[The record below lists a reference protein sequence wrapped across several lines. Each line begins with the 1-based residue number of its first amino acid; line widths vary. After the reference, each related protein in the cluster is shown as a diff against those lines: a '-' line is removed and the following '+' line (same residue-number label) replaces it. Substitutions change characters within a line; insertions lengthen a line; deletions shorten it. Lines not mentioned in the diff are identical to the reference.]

1 MKSFNINANIEV
13 YQYDELPQPI
23 RGLIECA
30 KEQVHHAYAEYSNFR
45 VGAAAL
51 LANGEVFKGSNQEN
65 AAYPSGLCAER
76 TTLFYAQA
84 QYPDVPVK
92 ALAIAAWNNGS
103 YTEEPVSPCGAC
115 RQVMIEIE
123 HRLKEDM
130 HIYLYGTNAV
140 YHIASARQL
149 LPFCF
154 VKESL
159 DGK

>member
-1 MKSFNINANIEV
+1 MKNLDINTRIEICK
-13 YQYDELPQPI
+13 YEELTADI
-23 RGLIECA
+23 RSLIDCA
-30 KEQVHHAYAEYSNFR
+30 KRQVLHSYADYSHFH
-45 VGAAAL
+45 VGSAAL
-51 LANGEVFKGSNQEN
+51 LANGEVFGGSNQEN

-84 QYPDVPVK
+84 QYPDVPIT
-92 ALAIAAWNNGS
+92 ALAIAAWTDGE

-123 HRLKEDM
+123 NRLKKDM
-130 HIYLYGTNAV
+130 HIYLYGKKAV
-140 YHIASARQL
+140 YHIASAKQL

-159 DGK
+159 QG